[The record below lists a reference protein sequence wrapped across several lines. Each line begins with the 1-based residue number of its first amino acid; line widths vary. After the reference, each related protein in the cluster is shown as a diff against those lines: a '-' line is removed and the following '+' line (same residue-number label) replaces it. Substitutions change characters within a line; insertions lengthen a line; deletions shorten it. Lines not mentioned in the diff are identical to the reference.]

1 MLKKLNCTKR
11 NGWRNIFQL
20 IRFNHKYISNM
31 TGYKKYVREA
41 EFHQYAKKKKVKH
54 VLQCKISKTLSIS
67 SSIISKVTDFW
78 RNLCVQGTL
87 LKINTETLWYS
98 VLNTSRN
105 RCLNTVLYT
114 IHKYKLK
121 CDHTE
126 MQNWLKKDWNTVEN
140 CLAVINQNL
149 NLIYYLFLLFVFF
162 VFLNHMLSSRIFFF
176 SFFLK
181 DSARR
186 CLKHLAHHEP
196 KNTIKI
202 NQYGWAARILY
213 QTKMG
218 QHFPPKGPTTGLL
231 RSKIFTDS

>member
-1 MLKKLNCTKR
+1 MLQRQSFT
-11 NGWRNIFQL
+11 
-20 IRFNHKYISNM
+20 NM
-31 TGYKKYVREA
+31 
-41 EFHQYAKKKKVKH
+41 QKKKVKH

-67 SSIISKVTDFW
+67 SSIISKETDFW
-78 RNLCVQGTL
+78 RNLCVQGTS

-98 VLNTSRN
+98 VLNASRN

-114 IHKYKLK
+114 IHIYKLK
-121 CDHTE
+121 CDHKE
-126 MQNWLKKDWNTVEN
+126 MHKWLKKDWNKVEN

-149 NLIYYLFLLFVFF
+149 NLFYYLFVCFF
-162 VFLNHMLSSRIFFF
+162 IICYHPEFFF
-176 SFFLK
+176 K
-181 DSARR
+181 DSARQ

-231 RSKIFTDS
+231 RSKIFTDR

>member
-1 MLKKLNCTKR
+1 M
-11 NGWRNIFQL
+11 
-20 IRFNHKYISNM
+20 
-31 TGYKKYVREA
+31 
-41 EFHQYAKKKKVKH
+41 
-54 VLQCKISKTLSIS
+54 
-67 SSIISKVTDFW
+67 
-78 RNLCVQGTL
+78 QGTS

-114 IHKYKLK
+114 IYKYKLK

-126 MQNWLKKDWNTVEN
+126 MQKWLKKLKKDWNTVEN

-149 NLIYYLFLLFVFF
+149 NLIYYLCLLCL
-162 VFLNHMLSSRIFFF
+162 FLNHMLSSRIFYFF
-176 SFFLK
+176 FK

-196 KNTIKI
+196 KNTITI